1 MEIQILAS
9 DLDGTLLNE
18 QSQISK
24 ETADVIKKA
33 QATGIHFVAVTG
45 RAWNTAYPIFEKV
58 GLDVDYVLLNG
69 AQFRTNLGEIIYE
82 EVIETDLAEKILKYL
97 LESGIDF
104 EVNTDQGDFTTNT
117 KVCALSSKF
126 ENPTQIIEQKIF
138 KFFIFSDDTK
148 QMKKMKEYLSLWQGI
163 SVTSSSE
170 RNVEITSMKAN
181 KGNMLKKICQLYH
194 VKEDEVMVFG
204 DGENDETMFREF
216 HHSRAMKN
224 AVLPIQKLAERI
236 IESNIEHG
244 VAKEIGQILGG

>member
-9 DLDGTLLNE
+9 DLDG
-18 QSQISK
+18 
-24 ETADVIKKA
+24 
-33 QATGIHFVAVTG
+33 
-45 RAWNTAYPIFEKV
+45 
-58 GLDVDYVLLNG
+58 
-69 AQFRTNLGEIIYE
+69 AQFRTSLGKIIYE
-82 EVIETDLAEKILKYL
+82 EVIEKDLAEKILKYL
-97 LESGIDF
+97 LDLGIDF

-117 KVCALSSKF
+117 KVCTLSSEF
-126 ENPTQIIEQKIF
+126 ENPIQMIKQKIF

-148 QMKKMKEYLSLWQGI
+148 QMKKMKKYLSSWQGI

-170 RNVEITSMKAN
+170 RNVEITSIKAN
-181 KGNMLKKICQLYH
+181 KGNMLKKVAKFYH

-224 AVLPIQKLAERI
+224 AVLPIQKLAESI
-236 IESNIEHG
+236 IESNIDHG

>member
-33 QATGIHFVAVTG
+33 QATGKRFIAVTG
-45 RAWNTAYPIFEKV
+45 RAFHTAYPIFQEA

-69 AQFRTNLGEIIYE
+69 AQFRTSLGKIIYE
-82 EVIETDLAEKILKYL
+82 EVIEKDLAEKILKYL
-97 LESGIDF
+97 LDLGIDF

-117 KVCALSSKF
+117 KVCTLSSEF
-126 ENPTQIIEQKIF
+126 ENPIQIIEQKIF

-148 QMKKMKEYLSLWQGI
+148 QLRKMKESLSLWQGI

-181 KGNMLKKICQLYH
+181 KGNMLKRVAQLYH

-224 AVLPIQKLAERI
+224 AVPFIRELSENV

-244 VAKEIGQILGG
+244 VAKEINQILGG